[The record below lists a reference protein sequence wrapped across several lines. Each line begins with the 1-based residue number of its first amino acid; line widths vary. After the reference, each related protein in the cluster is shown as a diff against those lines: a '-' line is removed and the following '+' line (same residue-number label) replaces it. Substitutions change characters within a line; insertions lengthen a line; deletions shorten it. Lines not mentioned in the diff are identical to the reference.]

1 MVGTIHTVNEMHT
14 TVLWLFFYRSKDFR
28 PSFAR
33 LAEVRSLIPPGTPCM
48 AYTAT
53 ATKSV
58 REEVVQSLEMSGCVC
73 VSVSPNRPNIFYE
86 VKWRTDIESD
96 FDDLLGSLQAKLV
109 NTPRVIV
116 YCQSLNT
123 CSDLFAHFLFHLG
136 PASYYPPGSA
146 EVSDNRLFG
155 MYHSCTPQYNKDI
168 LESLR
173 DPEGVVRVV
182 FATVALGM
190 GINLQDVNTII
201 HYGAPRSLEDYFQES
216 GRGGRSGG
224 DARSVVFW
232 KPRDCPVKAKPST
245 THDQEL
251 IDVRQYLEN
260 TSECRRKILL
270 KYFDIKFAASGK
282 EGSKCCDICASRQ
295 E

>member
-1 MVGTIHTVNEMHT
+1 M
-14 TVLWLFFYRSKDFR
+14 
-28 PSFAR
+28 
-33 LAEVRSLIPPGTPCM
+33 
-48 AYTAT
+48 
-53 ATKSV
+53 
-58 REEVVQSLEMSGCVC
+58 
-73 VSVSPNRPNIFYE
+73 
-86 VKWRTDIESD
+86 
-96 FDDLLGSLQAKLV
+96 
-109 NTPRVIV
+109 

-123 CSDLFAHFLFHLG
+123 CSDLFAHFLYHVG
-136 PASYYPPGSA
+136 PASYYPPGAA

-155 MYHSCTPQYNKDI
+155 MYHSCTPQYNKDVI

-173 DPEGVVRVV
+173 NPKSVVWVV

-216 GRGGRSGG
+216 GRGGRSGS

-232 KPRDCPVKAKPST
+232 KPRDCPVKAKPLT
-245 THDQEL
+245 TRDQEL

-260 TSECRRKILL
+260 TSECRRNILL
-270 KYFDIKFAASGK
+270 KHFDFSFASSGK
-282 EGSKCCDICASRQ
+282 DSTKCCDVCANRQ

>member
-1 MVGTIHTVNEMHT
+1 M
-14 TVLWLFFYRSKDFR
+14 FYFLRSKDFR
-28 PSFAR
+28 PSFSR

-48 AYTAT
+48 ACTAT

-58 REEVVQSLEMSGCVC
+58 REEVVRSLEMSGCVC
-73 VSVSPNRPNIFYE
+73 VSVSPDRPNIFYE
-86 VKWRTDIESD
+86 VKRRMDIESD
-96 FDDLLGSLQAKLV
+96 FADLVGSLQAQLID
-109 NTPRVIV
+109 TPRVIV

-136 PASYYPPGSA
+136 PASYYPTGAA

-168 LESLR
+168 ILESLR
-173 DPEGVVRVV
+173 DPKGVVRIV
-182 FATVALGM
+182 FATIALGM
-190 GINLQDVNTII
+190 GIDLQDINTII

-216 GRGGRSGG
+216 GRGGRNGS
-224 DARSVVFW
+224 DAQSVVFW
-232 KPRDCPVKAKPST
+232 KPRDCHIKAKPST

-251 IDVRQYLEN
+251 IDVRNYLEN

-270 KYFDIKFAASGK
+270 KYFDFTFATSRV
-282 EGSKCCDICASRQ
+282 EGSKCCDVCASRPK
-295 E
+295 